1 MESER
6 ATNQK
11 AQTSANNTH
20 ARASGTEAISYTKN
34 CRLVMVN
41 EKSMIWSNYVP
52 VGQLSDERT
61 SEYGME
67 LKLCNRPLLKEQKQL
82 NCTESIAV
90 PSVVVSSRNK
100 SPSSTSADPH
110 HELEYQIKPSHV

>member
-1 MESER
+1 
-6 ATNQK
+6 
-11 AQTSANNTH
+11 
-20 ARASGTEAISYTKN
+20 
-34 CRLVMVN
+34 MVN

-61 SEYGME
+61 SEYATE
-67 LKLCNRPLLKEQKQL
+67 LKLCNRPLLKEQRQL

-90 PSVVVSSRNK
+90 PNVVVSSRNK

-110 HELEYQIKPSHV
+110 HELECQIKPSHV